1 MTELQKIEDALNS
14 TDEMMA
20 LCRRQ
25 LDTLTQLREGLRIRK
40 VIPELD
46 IKQPVQIVNYKVGFT
61 SNMYVKAGEK
71 EYPLTLKQYNYI
83 RGERD
88 DF

>member
-1 MTELQKIEDALNS
+1 MADEKLDKALAS
-14 TDEMMA
+14 TDEMIQLA
-20 LCRRQ
+20 QRK
-25 LDTLTQLREGLRIRK
+25 LDTLKELREGLRIRK

-46 IKQPVQIVNYKVGFT
+46 INQPVQIVNYKVGFKD
-61 SNMYVKAGEK
+61 NRYIKAGDK